1 MPFSFSNSFMGQ
13 MQGAWNKLRDLKG
26 QLKNG
31 ILTEEQYADAAGAAG
46 SDMAGSIMGGVSSG
60 LSGLSSIIGGMTKSM
75 EIADTSEYHNQIDD
89 LSRLGSGGYS
99 SYDQIMSDYGQL
111 NSINLPDLQ
120 AIRGMSDGEKAG
132 SVISSTLTG
141 ASTGLT
147 VGGPWGAAA
156 GAVVGLGAGL
166 AGVFAGDAKARN
178 EQKGLMLDMQ
188 FAQNNAK
195 KNLDS
200 ALESQANYQFR
211 SGLSHVARDGGKISR
226 QQSLEEFAARALRK
240 PKVRA
245 SEPRSFVRQHT
256 EGGTMIRFKR

>member
-1 MPFSFSNSFMGQ
+1 MAFSFSNSFIGQ
-13 MQGAWNKLRDLKG
+13 MHGSGNKLRDLKE
-26 QLKNG
+26 QRKSG
-31 ILTEEQYADAAGAAG
+31 ILTDEQYAEAAGAAG
-46 SDMAGSIMGGVSSG
+46 DELAGGIMSGVSAGLSGVSS
-60 LSGLSSIIGGMTKSM
+60 LLGGMMKSM

-89 LSRLGSGGYS
+89 LSRLGSGNYG
-99 SYDQIMSDYGQL
+99 SYDQIMSDYGRL
-111 NSINLPDLQ
+111 NDISLPDFQ
-120 AIRGMSDGEKAG
+120 AIRGMTDGEKAG

-156 GAVVGLGAGL
+156 GAVIGLGTGL
-166 AGVFAGDAKARN
+166 AGIFSGDAKARN
-178 EQKGLMLDMQ
+178 EQKGLMLD
-188 FAQNNAK
+188 AQLAQTNAK
-195 KNLDS
+195 RNLDS
-200 ALESQANYQFR
+200 ALENQANYQFR

-245 SEPRSFVRQHT
+245 SELRGFVRQHA